1 MKRRALLTLGI
12 GGFAAA
18 VGHRY
23 WPQAP
28 VGNYLASSAAGNNAL
43 LNFMAAGDVGTGQR
57 EQHAVAQAMIQHQRM
72 TRSPLVLLTGDNIY
86 ENGEIERVGRVFE
99 QPYAELLRQDTKFYA
114 VLGNH
119 DVRTNRGEDQV
130 NYPGYNMAGR
140 YYTFTQQAVQFF
152 ALDTTQAIDSD
163 EASPWIAQLDWF
175 QTELRR
181 SQAPWKIVF
190 AHHPL
195 YSSGQHGSQQK
206 LIDDLSPLLV
216 EHGVQLYIN
225 GHDHNYER
233 TEPIDGTTYITSGNG
248 AKLRPV
254 DRSAWT
260 AHASSQLGF
269 TAFSVYADRIE
280 VKAIDTDNT
289 AYDEVSIALT
299 GAQGAYAPSGRSP
312 NLVGALG
319 E

>member
-1 MKRRALLTLGI
+1 LKRRALLALGL

-18 VGHRY
+18 VGRRY
-23 WPQAP
+23 WPQ
-28 VGNYLASSAAGNNAL
+28 VTDNYLATAAGNDAL
-43 LNFMAAGDVGTGQR
+43 LNFMAAGDVGTGER
-57 EQHAVAQAMIQHQRM
+57 EQHAVAQAMVQRQRLA
-72 TRSPLVLLTGDNIY
+72 TSPLVLLTGDNIY
-86 ENGEIERVGRVFE
+86 ENGEIEKVDRVFE
-99 QPYAELLRQDTKFYA
+99 QPYAELLRQNTKFYA
-114 VLGNH
+114 ALGNH
-119 DVRTNRGEDQV
+119 DIRTNNGEDQLS
-130 NYPGYNMAGR
+130 YSGYNMAGR
-140 YYTFTQQAVQFF
+140 YYTFSRQAVQFF

-163 EASPWIAQLDWF
+163 DKSPWRSQLDWF
-175 QTELRR
+175 ETELRR

-190 AHHPL
+190 AHHPI
-195 YSSGQHGSQQK
+195 YSSGQHGSQQT
-206 LIDDLSPLLV
+206 LIDDLSPLFA

-254 DRSAWT
+254 DRSDWT

-289 AYDEVSIALT
+289 PYDEVSIALT
-299 GAQGAYAPSGRSP
+299 GTQGAFAPGARSP
-312 NLVGALG
+312 SLA
-319 E
+319 